1 MVDLKEIEEN
11 EFNLNVRRYIENGD
25 KKEEV
30 NVTAVRKELVV
41 LEKERM
47 EIDKKVEKYLDELSY

>member
-25 KKEEV
+25 KEEEIDV
-30 NVTAVRKELVV
+30 AAVRKELLT
-41 LEKERM
+41 LEKERA
-47 EIDKKVEKYLDELSY
+47 EIDKRSMYS